1 MPVVV
6 LKAYFCEK
14 VDGEHTVRFLVGT
27 LEEHELFEKQI
38 FDDSDVVIAL
48 SQYICCVDVDDVL
61 FPPRPLKGEKELKK
75 RVESGIGK

>member
-38 FDDSDVVIAL
+38 ADDSDVAIAL
-48 SQYICCVDVDDVL
+48 SQYICCVDVDDAL
-61 FPPRPLKGEKELKK
+61 CPPRPFKGVKELKE
-75 RVESGIGK
+75 RVERGMRK